1 MEKWGNTWLW
11 ENVKLIGN
19 DLWLQ
24 EAIRDGTLLAVT
36 DGSFMSKR
44 LSQVNSCAFI
54 LECTRGRGRII
65 GHYPEHSTAACA
77 YRGEHLGLLA
87 FTCSC

>member
-1 MEKWGNTWLW
+1 MQHQLTST
-11 ENVKLIGN
+11 GN
-19 DLWLQ
+19 DSWLKD
-24 EAIRDGTLLAVT
+24 AIRDGTLLAVT

-65 GHYPEHSTAACA
+65 GHYPEHSTAACVC
-77 YRGEHLGLLA
+77 RGELLGLLA
-87 FTCSC
+87 IHLFLLAANNK